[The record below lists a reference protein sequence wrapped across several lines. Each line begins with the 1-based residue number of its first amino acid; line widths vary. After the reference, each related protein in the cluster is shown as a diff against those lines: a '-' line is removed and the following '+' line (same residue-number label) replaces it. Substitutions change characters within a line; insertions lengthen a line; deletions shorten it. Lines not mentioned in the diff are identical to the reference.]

1 VLTLHRDG
9 PRALLAAVGL
19 TLALLAPLAPARLVA
34 QPPDSIRARP
44 PVTADSTRRAAPA
57 QAGIVRPKP
66 PVSPRAAF
74 LSSLVVPGYGQ
85 TRLGRPTAA
94 SIFVAVE
101 LFGIALARKSAADLR
116 TAEKYEDDS
125 ITVRIPID
133 PATGLPQP
141 ERAPGAFSADRV
153 RARRQHYEDWI
164 AVLAF
169 NHLFAGADA
178 FVAANLWDLPTQ
190 ISVHSTD
197 RGTTLALSLTW

>member
-9 PRALLAAVGL
+9 PRALLAGLGL
-19 TLALLAPLAPARLVA
+19 TLALVAPARSGA
-34 QPPDSIRARP
+34 QPPDSARIVRVPTTADSARGAAPAPAGVVRPRP
-44 PVTADSTRRAAPA
+44 PVS
-57 QAGIVRPKP
+57 
-66 PVSPRAAF
+66 SRAAF

-101 LFGIALARKSAADLR
+101 LFSVAMARKSAADLR
-116 TAEKYEDDS
+116 TAAKYEDDS
-125 ITVRIPID
+125 VTVRIPID
-133 PATGLPQP
+133 PATGLPRP
-141 ERAPGAFSADRV
+141 ERRPGAFGVERV

-197 RGTTLALSLTW
+197 RGPTLAVSLTW